1 MRKTAGALSF
11 HVSLWGT
18 DERMYISDILSC
30 KWVVFSVEVCQ
41 QSVPERQGPKKIWS
55 KYLELFQYNM
65 KSVKMNKLSLPG
77 LHE

>member
-11 HVSLWGT
+11 HVSLWGM

-30 KWVVFSVEVCQ
+30 KWVVFLVEGCQ
-41 QSVPERQGPKKIWS
+41 HSVPEKQRPKKVWS
-55 KYLELFQYNM
+55 KYLELYLHKM
-65 KSVKMNKLSLPG
+65 RSVEMNKFSSPV

>member
-1 MRKTAGALSF
+1 M
-11 HVSLWGT
+11 

-41 QSVPERQGPKKIWS
+41 HSVPEKQGPKKFWS
-55 KYLELFQYNM
+55 KYLELYLY
-65 KSVKMNKLSLPG
+65 KRRSVKMNQVSSPV